1 MVCMSVFDSPQSEP
15 KRRRPARWADLRFV
29 LGIVLI
35 VASVVGVWAVVA
47 VARQTTPVL
56 AAAHTIVPGDRVTAD
71 DFAVVDVALGRTA
84 ETYVRSGA
92 DLSGRVADRTIPA
105 GELVPHDALVTARSR
120 ATTTVV
126 VESTADVPASIRPG
140 STVDVWAAEPEEQ
153 HSYGTPKILVSDAVV
168 AKVAKDDSMLGGGSA
183 SLELVIPRADVADTL
198 AAIAADWAVSVVPTG
213 GAECRS

>member
-1 MVCMSVFDSPQSEP
+1 M
-15 KRRRPARWADLRFV
+15 

-126 VESTADVPASIRPG
+126 VESTADVPTSIRPG

-213 GAECRS
+213 GAE